1 MKLKALQEAFYN
13 GVFKPE
19 KQHIDEICAEII
31 PCPTLSSRELLSIY
45 RSSILGGMTSAL
57 AQIYPVC
64 NKLVGGNYFDR
75 MVAGYLQQYPSGS
88 PDLGNYGEHLS
99 EYITNFPAAQA
110 LTYLADVALL
120 EWRWHQAL
128 NGEKNVAPETQAI
141 SELAGIDIENQT
153 NIKFCLISNLQL
165 LTSPYPVDKIWMTN
179 QADFQG
185 DSAVNLNDGS
195 VQLAIWLDNNL
206 TMHMDPLSNPAFLFL
221 KAIKDI
227 TTFGDIAEMEFS
239 SSLESLLPYFI
250 QAGIIIGF
258 TLPS

>member
-19 KQHIDEICAEII
+19 KQHIDKICAEIA
-31 PCPTLSSRELLSIY
+31 PCPTLSSSQLLSIY
-45 RSSILGGMTSAL
+45 RGSILGGMTSAL

-64 NKLVGGNYFDR
+64 NKLVGGNYFDH

-99 EYITNFPAAQA
+99 EYISNFPTAKA

-120 EWRWHQAL
+120 EWHWHQAL
-128 NGEKNVAPETQAI
+128 NSENKTEPTIQAI
-141 SELAGIDIENQT
+141 PELAGINIENQA
-153 NIKFCLISNLQL
+153 NIKFHLISNLQL
-165 LTSPYPVDKIWMTN
+165 LTSPYPIDKIWTTN

-185 DSAVNLNDGS
+185 DSAVSLNDGS
-195 VQLAIWLDNNL
+195 VRLAIWRDNDL
-206 TMHMDPLSNPAFLFL
+206 TMHMDPLSNHAFLFL
-221 KAIKDI
+221 KAIKNVN
-227 TTFGDIAEMEFS
+227 TFGDIAEMEFS
-239 SSLESLLPYFI
+239 SSLEPLLPYFI
-250 QAGIIIGF
+250 QAGIITGF